1 MSREVFLLLEYKT
14 FKIFLAILMISN
26 DENIFPKTKRI
37 QEQPNYY
44 EKYLE
49 KF

>member
-1 MSREVFLLLEYKT
+1 
-14 FKIFLAILMISN
+14 MISN
-26 DENIFPKTKRI
+26 DENVFTKTKRI